1 MANIFDNLGEWFGGA
16 GTSTDYTKQALL
28 LNALNANEAQKEIDK
43 VDTKTDDVRTL
54 SNKAR
59 EAAGQAAGDKAG
71 IAKKQAKAASAMQ
84 GGSRLMNAINAA
96 SAASNAATEGYDEA
110 QSRAMNL
117 EASRQQSDV
126 ANRLSKANSK
136 ANARM
141 NAVNNQTQMLT
152 GIDEAKNAAKQ
163 KDWDRAT
170 TMGTELGKNIVE
182 MYKASKM
189 GTATGTGTGSDAD
202 TKDFFKRGNKMNVK
216 DRYKAKQ
223 EAKEEAYYKG
233 QEAPKTTFVD
243 TGNGIT
249 EVQTNSDKNE
259 PINEPQKKQTTLQ
272 NYKPVEQAKPEV
284 PQPEA
289 PAEEAPQPEVPAEE
303 VPQPEVPQAAAE
315 VQADVQPKEEAP
327 DVKVDVPEVD
337 EEMMS
342 ESGINPQNSEEQNKK
357 GTENAISEIT
367 GGRNKDGTYKP
378 LNKVQYADGIQKF
391 GIFATIASIGL
402 AVLTRGAFPPVDFS
416 MFTGL
421 NESYAKYA
429 EGIDNYNKY
438 IRQAQSES
446 AYEAERAK
454 GSQDDADKAAQLNL
468 TTENQ
473 QKERDAKWA
482 EYLKNV
488 DAVNAKDKAKL
499 DHELEVALQDVLTE
513 GQIQVINANAEV
525 QKAIM
530 ELMYTQDVNK
540 LADTAKA
547 ILKANLSND
556 DLNRIAKFAK
566 SQEGMTYFENA
577 MKLLGIGIK
586 GAEAGANLVNS
597 VKGTGD
603 GSDAG
608 IKEFFKRM
616 IKF

>member
-1 MANIFDNLGEWFGGA
+1 MANIFDSIGEWFGGA

-28 LNALNANEAQKEIDK
+28 LNALNAQKAQEEIDS

-126 ANRLSKANSK
+126 ANRLNKANSK

-141 NAVNNQTQMLT
+141 NAVNNQTQMLV
-152 GIDEAKNAAKQ
+152 GMDAAKDAAKQ

-170 TMGTELGKNIVE
+170 TMGTELGKNIAE

-189 GTATGTGTGSDAD
+189 GTGTGSDAD
-202 TKDFFKRGNKMNVK
+202 TKDFFKRDGERKMNVK

-223 EAKEEAYYKG
+223 EAQEEAYYKG
-233 QEAPKTTFVD
+233 MEAPKTTFVD

-272 NYKPVEQAKPEV
+272 NYKPVEQAQPEVKPEAEPQAEPEV
-284 PQPEA
+284 PSTET
-289 PAEEAPQPEVPAEE
+289 PAQQQAET
-303 VPQPEVPQAAAE
+303 QPQA
-315 VQADVQPKEEAP
+315 EA
-327 DVKVDVPEVD
+327 DVKVEVPEVD
-337 EEMMS
+337 EEMMA

-378 LNKVQYADGIQKF
+378 LNKFQYADGIQKF

-438 IRQAQSES
+438 IRQAQSEN

-488 DAVNAKDKAKL
+488 DALNAENKAKL

-513 GQIQVINANAEV
+513 GQIQVINANTEA

-540 LADTAKA
+540 LADTARA
-547 ILKANLSND
+547 ILDQNFTKKELEI
-556 DLNRIAKFAK
+556 IAKFSK
-566 SQEGMTYFENA
+566 SQAGQTLFENII
-577 MKLLGIGIK
+577 KLFGVGTN
-586 GAEAGANLVNS
+586 AVQAGANLVNS
-597 VKGTGD
+597 IKGTGGD
-603 GSDAG
+603 TGSDAG
-608 IKEFFKRM
+608 TKEFFKRM
-616 IKF
+616 IRF